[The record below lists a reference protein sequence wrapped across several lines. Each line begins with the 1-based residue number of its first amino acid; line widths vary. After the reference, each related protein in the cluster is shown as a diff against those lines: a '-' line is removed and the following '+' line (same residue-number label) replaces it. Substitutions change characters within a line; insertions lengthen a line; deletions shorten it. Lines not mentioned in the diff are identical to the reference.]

1 MGSRNILFAREWAP
15 VAQPLS
21 FENNVTFVIQEED
34 SPDNHIVTRGR
45 LELDRNTGGAGAA
58 ALLRLRAASGSDRV
72 EGGQRDGV

>member
-21 FENNVTFVIQEED
+21 FENNVTFVIQGGLA
-34 SPDNHIVTRGR
+34 DNHIVTRGPA
-45 LELDRNTGGAGAA
+45 GATETPAAQGAA

-72 EGGQRDGV
+72 EGRSA